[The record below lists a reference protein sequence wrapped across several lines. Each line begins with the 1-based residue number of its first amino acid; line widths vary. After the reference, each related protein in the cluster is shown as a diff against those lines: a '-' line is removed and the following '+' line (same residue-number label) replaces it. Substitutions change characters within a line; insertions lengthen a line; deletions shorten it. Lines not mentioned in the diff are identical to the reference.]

1 MALYCRSRGNS
12 RFVPMKYMLILYMCS
27 MITGQCPNQSIAG
40 YQFTSHYDCVNAGY
54 AVAQKTFRNL
64 EALEEWDQSYIN
76 NNKIVIKPL
85 GAKKTSGHV
94 DVLKVGKRIR
104 NRIRYMAANNDR
116 LIKIIGTINSGL
128 TIFSSAT

>member
-54 AVAQKTFRNL
+54 AIAQSTFRNL
-64 EALEEWDQSYIN
+64 EEIEEYNRDYIEQS
-76 NNKIVIKPL
+76 KIVVKFECREI
-85 GAKKTSGHV
+85 GAQT
-94 DVLKVGKRIR
+94 
-104 NRIRYMAANNDR
+104 
-116 LIKIIGTINSGL
+116 
-128 TIFSSAT
+128 